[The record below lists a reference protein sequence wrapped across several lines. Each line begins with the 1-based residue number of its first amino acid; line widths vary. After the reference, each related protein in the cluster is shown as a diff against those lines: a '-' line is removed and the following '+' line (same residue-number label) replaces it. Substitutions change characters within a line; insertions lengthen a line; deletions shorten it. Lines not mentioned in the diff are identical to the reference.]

1 MEPLLVK
8 PAISKKEA
16 AVKARVMDLPYDEI
30 FEVIRKH
37 EGFRAEPYLDTKK
50 KWTIGIGT
58 LIGDGSDAAL
68 AKSPYKNAK
77 LSLQQAEQIAREEM
91 MRKAELA
98 ASDDQLGEVF
108 SELSPRMKAQ
118 VISGYY
124 RGDIPGS
131 PKTKKLIRER
141 RFEEAAR
148 EFLDNDEYRAA
159 KKSGS
164 GVGPRMEEI
173 AKALR
178 DEATRNTFAGA
189 VEARLSR

>member
-16 AVKARVMDLPYDEI
+16 TATARVMDLPYDEI
-30 FEVIRKH
+30 FEVIRRH
-37 EGFRAEPYLDTKK
+37 EGFRAKPYRDSVN

-68 AKSPYKNAK
+68 AKSPYRNAVLTEK
-77 LSLQQAEQIAREEM
+77 QAEQIAREEVVN
-91 MRKAELA
+91 KAKMA
-98 ASDDQLGEVF
+98 ASDDQLGEAFTTF
-108 SELSPRMKAQ
+108 SPKLKAQ
-118 VISGYY
+118 IISGYY
-124 RGDIPGS
+124 RGDIAGS
-131 PKTKKLIRER
+131 PMTKKLIKER
-141 RFEEAAR
+141 RFEEAAK
-148 EFLDNDEYRAA
+148 EFLNNEEYRAA

-164 GVGPRMEEI
+164 GVGPRMEEVS
-173 AKALR
+173 KALR

>member
-1 MEPLLVK
+1 MQPLLVK
-8 PAISKKEA
+8 PAISKQQA
-16 AVKARVMDLPYDEI
+16 AVKARVLDLPYDEI

-37 EGFRAEPYLDTKK
+37 EGFKPKPYRDSKQ

-58 LIGDGSDAAL
+58 LIGDGSDSAL
-68 AKSPYKNAK
+68 AKSPYKNAT
-77 LSLQQAEQIAREEM
+77 LSRQQAEQIAREDM

-98 ASDDQLGEVF
+98 ASDGQLGEVF
-108 SELSPRMKAQ
+108 SELSPRLKAQ

-124 RGDIPGS
+124 RGDVSGS

-141 RFEEAAR
+141 KFAEAAS
-148 EFLDNDEYRAA
+148 EFLDNEEYREA
-159 KKSGS
+159 KRSGS

-178 DEATRNTFAGA
+178 DEAARSTFTGA

>member
-8 PAISKKEA
+8 PAVSRKEA
-16 AVKARVMDLPYDEI
+16 LTTARVMDLPYDEI
-30 FEVIRKH
+30 FEVIRRH
-37 EGFRAEPYLDTKK
+37 EGFRAKPYRDSVK

-58 LIGDGSDAAL
+58 LIGDGSDKAL
-68 AKSPYKNAK
+68 AESPYRNANLTEK
-77 LSLQQAEQIAREEM
+77 QAEEIAREEVV
-91 MRKAELA
+91 RKAKMA

-108 SELSPRMKAQ
+108 SELSPRLKAQ

-124 RGDIPGS
+124 RGDLSGS
-131 PKTKKLIRER
+131 PATKKLIKER
-141 RFEEAAR
+141 RFEEAAK
-148 EFLDNDEYRAA
+148 EFLNNEEYRAA

-164 GVGPRMEEI
+164 GVAPRMEEV